1 MPALGSVLSSDSS
14 DADDEN
20 IDSGSSSGGDS
31 SSNSSNSDSD
41 SEESEDEAGIARLK
55 AKNEARKRAMAD
67 AQEAIDA
74 WMNNADKTPSPQ
86 KVKKE
91 TSKNTSGSK
100 AFKRVDTEVWSKE
113 IISGLED
120 NTYEKTF
127 GDGGYGA
134 RASAKLLQVQG
145 KKFQHE
151 KTKAKRSSS
160 YKGGAIDASA
170 ASKSFKYADSD

>member
-134 RASAKLLQVQG
+134 RASAKLL
-145 KKFQHE
+145 KSKE
-151 KTKAKRSSS
+151 RSFSTRRQRQDRAAATR
-160 YKGGAIDASA
+160 GAIDASA